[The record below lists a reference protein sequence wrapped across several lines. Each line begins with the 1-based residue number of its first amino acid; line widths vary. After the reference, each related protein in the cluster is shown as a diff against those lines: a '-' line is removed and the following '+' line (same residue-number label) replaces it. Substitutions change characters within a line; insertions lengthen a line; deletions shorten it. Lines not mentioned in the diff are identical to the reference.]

1 MGDLQDIDTGELNE
15 MDEEISDKDI
25 ETPPSETEGSSMSP
39 LTTSAFTATVEK
51 ILEKDSK
58 SKQSI
63 DEPKL
68 TNVEASVHRTSPK
81 RNIDEVH
88 LSTENVDKAKNLH
101 GTCKVDSDKMARDAK
116 VQKTE
121 HKIIKNKGKRRDISD
136 IMSKDLGDNNGS
148 ANESTASSL
157 LTWDVKQQ
165 NKQTNKTASSKETMT
180 KPVGVKP
187 EQKLCFGNE
196 CETSEVFGKTE
207 ELNCDIDKLETADF
221 YTSEAMKCFGAITSA
236 GEKNVH
242 VLDNYDECDS
252 VQASAAEGVGDTETE
267 LGYKT
272 VETKNVPDLRFLYD
286 NFKTGEAAATFDE
299 VDANFV
305 SSLLLDSDAS
315 ELFANELNIGW
326 DNGKFQGAIDPC
338 MKNYIQRD
346 THSPSWKQEII
357 DWNLRD
363 FDINARQNIMPHML
377 HTEDETSVASEV
389 EQEAKIKESG
399 CICKFCD
406 RLSDEIIGDALQSLS
421 EISETSVT
429 ELITNLPGEDDKDI
443 AIHPDVNL
451 DNSTS
456 AVSDIYSC
464 ASYSDFCRELEASGS
479 VIKGIGISFEQKS
492 EDSISIDDRPDDEF
506 PLIQICESDDLISD
520 ANEDSEKYICDES
533 EKNVADLVEGDEE
546 WYEAI
551 KSVESGPFNLQENGY
566 HLETAVLQEP
576 LMEVLEC
583 ENLPSLEDCEDIV
596 LNRGLSE
603 DQEYHEIMAA
613 LANEQYHIDDQE
625 FVAGTAQD
633 YGLVAGSDIEEG
645 ATSLE
650 YMYSDGNLLED
661 ECKLHE
667 SACVCT

>member
-1 MGDLQDIDTGELNE
+1 MGDLQDIDTGELDE

-25 ETPPSETEGSSMSP
+25 ETPPSETEESNMSP

-58 SKQSI
+58 PKQSI
-63 DEPKL
+63 AEPKQ

-88 LSTENVDKAKNLH
+88 LNTENVGKAKNLH
-101 GTCKVDSDKMARDAK
+101 GTCKVDSDKKARDAK

-148 ANESTASSL
+148 ANESTASS
-157 LTWDVKQQ
+157 
-165 NKQTNKTASSKETMT
+165 KETRT
-180 KPVGVKP
+180 KAIGVKP

-196 CETSEVFGKTE
+196 CETSEVLGETE
-207 ELNCDIDKLETADF
+207 ELNCDNDKLETADF
-221 YTSEAMKCFGAITSA
+221 YTSEAMKCFEVITEA
-236 GEKNVH
+236 GENNVH

-252 VQASAAEGVGDTETE
+252 IQASAAEGVGDTEIE

-272 VETKNVPDLRFLYD
+272 VETKHVPDSRFLYD
-286 NFKTGEAAATFDE
+286 NFKTDEAAAAFDE

-357 DWNLRD
+357 NWNLRD
-363 FDINARQNIMPHML
+363 FDINARQNIMPHTL
-377 HTEDETSVASEV
+377 HTVDETSVASEV
-389 EQEAKIKESG
+389 EQEAKIMESG
-399 CICKFCD
+399 FICKFCD
-406 RLSDEIIGDALQSLS
+406 RLSDEIIGDALQSIS
-421 EISETSVT
+421 EISQTSGT
-429 ELITNLPGEDDKDI
+429 DLITNSPVEDDKDI
-443 AIHPDVNL
+443 AIQPNDNL

-533 EKNVADLVEGDEE
+533 EKKEVDSIEGDKEC
-546 WYEAI
+546 YEAI
-551 KSVESGPFNLQENGY
+551 KSVESGPFNLQENGF

-650 YMYSDGNLLED
+650 YMYSDGNLFED
-661 ECKLHE
+661 ECKYSEMLHE

>member
-1 MGDLQDIDTGELNE
+1 MGDLQDIDTGELDE

-25 ETPPSETEGSSMSP
+25 ETPPSESEGSNMSP

-58 SKQSI
+58 SKPSI

-68 TNVEASVHRTSPK
+68 TNVEALSIHRTSPK

-88 LSTENVDKAKNLH
+88 LNTEKVGKAKKFH
-101 GTCKVDSDKMARDAK
+101 GTCKVDSDKMSRDAK
-116 VQKTE
+116 VQKKE
-121 HKIIKNKGKRRDISD
+121 HKMIKTKGKRRDISD
-136 IMSKDLGDNNGS
+136 IMSKDLGDYNGS
-148 ANESTASSL
+148 ANESTASS
-157 LTWDVKQQ
+157 
-165 NKQTNKTASSKETMT
+165 KETRT
-180 KPVGVKP
+180 KAIGVKP

-196 CETSEVFGKTE
+196 FETSEVFGETE
-207 ELNCDIDKLETADF
+207 ELNCDNDKLEMADF
-221 YTSEAMKCFGAITSA
+221 YTSEEAMKCFEVITAA

-242 VLDNYDECDS
+242 VLDNYVEFDA
-252 VQASAAEGVGDTETE
+252 VQASTAEGVGDTEIE

-272 VETKNVPDLRFLYD
+272 VETQHVPDSRFLYD
-286 NFKTGEAAATFDE
+286 NIKTGEAAAAFDE

-326 DNGKFQGAIDPC
+326 DNSKFQGAIDPC

-363 FDINARQNIMPHML
+363 FDINARQNIMPQTL
-377 HTEDETSVASEV
+377 HTVDETNVASEV
-389 EQEAKIKESG
+389 EQEAKIMESG
-399 CICKFCD
+399 FICEFCE

-421 EISETSVT
+421 EISPTSGT
-429 ELITNLPGEDDKDI
+429 ELMTNLPGGDDKDI
-443 AIHPDVNL
+443 AIQPDVNL
-451 DNSTS
+451 DNSAS

-464 ASYSDFCRELEASGS
+464 ASYSDFCRELEPSGS

-506 PLIQICESDDLISD
+506 PLIQICESDDLIND

-533 EKNVADLVEGDEE
+533 EKNEADLVEGDKEC
-546 WYEAI
+546 YEAI
-551 KSVESGPFNLQENGY
+551 KSDESGPFNLQENGY

-613 LANEQYHIDDQE
+613 LANEQYHIDDQD

-645 ATSLE
+645 AASLE
-650 YMYSDGNLLED
+650 YSDGYLLED
-661 ECKLHE
+661 ECKYSEMLHE

>member
-1 MGDLQDIDTGELNE
+1 MGDLQDIDTGELDE

-25 ETPPSETEGSSMSP
+25 ETPPSETEGSNMSP

-88 LSTENVDKAKNLH
+88 LNTEKVGKAKNLH
-101 GTCKVDSDKMARDAK
+101 GTSKVESDKMARDAK

-136 IMSKDLGDNNGS
+136 IMSKDLGDDNGS
-148 ANESTASSL
+148 ANESTASS
-157 LTWDVKQQ
+157 
-165 NKQTNKTASSKETMT
+165 KETRT
-180 KPVGVKP
+180 KAIVVKP

-196 CETSEVFGKTE
+196 CETSEVFGETE
-207 ELNCDIDKLETADF
+207 ELNCDKDKLETADF
-221 YTSEAMKCFGAITSA
+221 YSSEAMKCFEVITEA
-236 GEKNVH
+236 GENNVH

-252 VQASAAEGVGDTETE
+252 IQASAAEGVGDTEIE

-272 VETKNVPDLRFLYD
+272 VETKHVPDSRFLYD
-286 NFKTGEAAATFDE
+286 NFKTGEAAAAYDE

-326 DNGKFQGAIDPC
+326 DNSKFQGAIDPC

-357 DWNLRD
+357 SWNLRD
-363 FDINARQNIMPHML
+363 FDINARQNIMPHTL
-377 HTEDETSVASEV
+377 HAVDETSVASEV
-389 EQEAKIKESG
+389 EQEAKIMESG

-406 RLSDEIIGDALQSLS
+406 RLSDEIIDDALQSLS
-421 EISETSVT
+421 GISPTSGT
-429 ELITNLPGEDDKDI
+429 ELITNLPGEDDKYI
-443 AIHPDVNL
+443 AIQPDVNL

-464 ASYSDFCRELEASGS
+464 ASYSDFCRELGASGS

-533 EKNVADLVEGDEE
+533 EKNEADLVEADKEC
-546 WYEAI
+546 YEAI
-551 KSVESGPFNLQENGY
+551 KSVESGPFNLPENGY

-613 LANEQYHIDDQE
+613 LANEQYHFDDQE

-645 ATSLE
+645 AASLE
-650 YMYSDGNLLED
+650 YSDGYLLED
-661 ECKLHE
+661 ESKYTEMLHE

>member
-1 MGDLQDIDTGELNE
+1 MGDLQDIDTGELDE

-25 ETPPSETEGSSMSP
+25 ETPPSETEGSNMSP

-58 SKQSI
+58 SKHSI

-68 TNVEASVHRTSPK
+68 TNVEAGVHRTSPN

-88 LSTENVDKAKNLH
+88 LNTEKVGKAKNLH
-101 GTCKVDSDKMARDAK
+101 GTFKADSDKMARDAK

-136 IMSKDLGDNNGS
+136 IMSQDLGDNNGS
-148 ANESTASSL
+148 ANESTASS
-157 LTWDVKQQ
+157 
-165 NKQTNKTASSKETMT
+165 KETRT
-180 KPVGVKP
+180 KAIGVKP

-196 CETSEVFGKTE
+196 CETSEVFGDTE
-207 ELNCDIDKLETADF
+207 ELNCDNDKLETADF
-221 YTSEAMKCFGAITSA
+221 YTSEAMKCFEVITAA
-236 GEKNVH
+236 GKNNVH
-242 VLDNYDECDS
+242 VLDNYDECDA
-252 VQASAAEGVGDTETE
+252 VQASTAEGVEDTETE

-272 VETKNVPDLRFLYD
+272 VETKHVPDSRFLYD
-286 NFKTGEAAATFDE
+286 NFKTGEAAAAFDE

-326 DNGKFQGAIDPC
+326 DNSKFQGAIDPC

-346 THSPSWKQEII
+346 AHSPSWKQEII

-363 FDINARQNIMPHML
+363 FDINARQNIML
-377 HTEDETSVASEV
+377 HTVDETSVASEV
-389 EQEAKIKESG
+389 KQEAKIMESG

-421 EISETSVT
+421 EISSTSGN

-443 AIHPDVNL
+443 AIQPNVNL

-492 EDSISIDDRPDDEF
+492 EDSISIDDRPDEEF

-533 EKNVADLVEGDEE
+533 EKNEADLVDGDKEC
-546 WYEAI
+546 YEAI

-645 ATSLE
+645 AASLE

-661 ECKLHE
+661 ECKYSEMLHE
-667 SACVCT
+667 SACVCTQ